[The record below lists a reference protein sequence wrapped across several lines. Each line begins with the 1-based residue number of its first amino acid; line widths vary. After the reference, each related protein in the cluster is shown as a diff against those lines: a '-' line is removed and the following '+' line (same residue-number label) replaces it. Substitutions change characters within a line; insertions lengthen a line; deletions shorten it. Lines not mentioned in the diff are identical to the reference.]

1 VDHTCSKISGQPVAQ
16 GGREALIEGEYR
28 IFFTPR
34 ALDDLDESIRR
45 GEVDCNQPMH
55 EYRLK
60 ESSVRH

>member
-1 VDHTCSKISGQPVAQ
+1 M
-16 GGREALIEGEYR
+16 IEREYR
-28 IFFTPR
+28 ITFTPR

>member
-1 VDHTCSKISGQPVAQ
+1 MDRTCSKISGQPVAQ

-28 IFFTPR
+28 ITFAPR

-55 EYRLK
+55 EYRLR

>member
-1 VDHTCSKISGQPVAQ
+1 MDRTCSKISGQPVAQ

-28 IFFTPR
+28 ITFTPC
-34 ALDDLDESIRR
+34 ALDDLDESFRR

>member
-1 VDHTCSKISGQPVAQ
+1 VDCTCSEISGQPVAQ
-16 GGREALIEGEYR
+16 GGRQALIEGEYR

-45 GEVDCNQPMH
+45 GEVYCNQSTH
-55 EYRLK
+55 EYRLR